1 MRSSLTRPLSGL
13 LLLLRLRPHCIL
25 KCGIRSFREDGHCAA
40 LASPPGDGTRLRADA
55 GPVFGTSPRC
65 RRRWEPSHLPWSL
78 LLTVCWNAV
87 VYLFSPRSVLAFAPL
102 TTTQVIS
109 PSPIHAHPKSFA

>member
-13 LLLLRLRPHCIL
+13 LLLLRLRSHCIL

-65 RRRWEPSHLPWSL
+65 RRRREPFHLPWSL
-78 LLTVCWNAV
+78 LLNVCWNAV
-87 VYLFSPRSVLAFAPL
+87 VYLFSPRSALAFAPL
-102 TTTQVIS
+102 MTTQVTS